1 MLQNGVGARVLMHFD
16 QLKRREFI
24 SLLGRAA
31 AAWPL
36 AARAE
41 QPGRAAVNI
50 GVLTDMTGL
59 FATLAGE
66 GSVVAAQM
74 AVEDFGG
81 QVLGNRIQVLFGDHK
96 HNVDAASELAL
107 RWFDKDN
114 VGAVVDMPN
123 STVALAI
130 QQLAADHDKI
140 SITISGGSS
149 DLTGKDCTNTG
160 FHWAYDTYSNTV
172 GMARAMVGF
181 GLDSWYF
188 ITADYA
194 FGWSL
199 EQNAGSAVQQAGGR
213 VVGQS
218 RHPLGTT
225 NFGEFLTAAQDSGAK
240 VIALA
245 NAGGDTINAVK
256 QAAEI
261 GISPRSQ
268 TLVPL
273 LVFIS
278 DVHSLGLDIAK
289 GMTFIDGFYWDADSQ
304 TREWSRRFFARHGV
318 MPTMAHAGVYSAVLH
333 YLRAVQ
339 ASGADKAKA
348 VANKMRQTPVE
359 DFFAKGGELRAD
371 GRLVHDMY
379 LVQVKPPEES
389 RQPWDYYKILSI
401 IPGEKAFRP
410 LGEGHCPLIPS

>member
-1 MLQNGVGARVLMHFD
+1 MLLPLGNADM
-16 QLKRREFI
+16 RRRDFI
-24 SLLGRAA
+24 KSVCGAA

-36 AARAE
+36 AARAQ
-41 QPGRAAVNI
+41 QPGRATVNI

-59 FATLAGE
+59 YSTLAGE
-66 GSVVAAQM
+66 GSVVAARM

-81 QVLGNRIQVLFGDHK
+81 KVLGKEIRVLFGDHK
-96 HNVDAASELAL
+96 HKVEVASELAV
-107 RWFDKDN
+107 RWFNEDH

-123 STVALAI
+123 STVALAV
-130 QQLAADHDKI
+130 QRLAADHDRI
-140 SITISGGSS
+140 SITVSGGSS
-149 DLTGKDCTNTG
+149 DLSGKDCTSTG

-172 GMARAMVGF
+172 GLARAMVGF
-181 GLDSWYF
+181 GLDTWYF
-188 ITADYA
+188 ISVDYA
-194 FGWSL
+194 YGWSL
-199 EQNAGSAVQQAGGR
+199 EQNAGSAVQNAGGR
-213 VVGQS
+213 VVGRS
-218 RHPLGTT
+218 RHPLNTD
-225 NFGEFLTAAQDSGAK
+225 NFSEYLTAAQDSGAK
-240 VIALA
+240 VIALG
-245 NAGGDTINAVK
+245 NAGDDAISAIK

-289 GMTFIDGFYWDADSQ
+289 GMTFIDGFYWDADERS
-304 TREWSRRFFARHGV
+304 REWSQRFYVRRGV
-318 MPTMAHAGVYSAVLH
+318 MPTMTHAGVYSAVLH

-339 ASGADKAKA
+339 VSATDNAKS
-348 VANKMRQTPVE
+348 VANSMRQRPVD

-401 IPGEKAFRP
+401 IPGDKAFRP
-410 LGEGHCPLIPS
+410 LAEGQCSLVPT

>member
-1 MLQNGVGARVLMHFD
+1 MR
-16 QLKRREFI
+16 RREFI
-24 SLLGRAA
+24 TVGIGAV
-31 AAWPL
+31 AWPL
-36 AARAE
+36 RVRAQ
-41 QPGRAAVNI
+41 QPEASAINI
-50 GVLTDMTGL
+50 AVLTDMTGL

-66 GSVVAAQM
+66 GSVVAAYM

-81 QVLGNRIQVLFGDHK
+81 EVLGKKIQVFFGDHK
-96 HNVDAASELAL
+96 HKVDVASHLAN
-107 RWFDKDN
+107 RWFNEDH

-130 QQLAADHDKI
+130 QKLAAVRNRI
-140 SITISGGSS
+140 SITVSAGST
-149 DLTGKDCTNTG
+149 DLTGKDCAITG

-172 GMARAMVGF
+172 GMARALVGF
-181 GLDSWYF
+181 GLDTWYF

-199 EQNAGSAVQQAGGR
+199 EENASFAVQAAGGR
-213 VVGQS
+213 VIGRS
-218 RHPLGTT
+218 RHPLDAG

-245 NAGGDTINAVK
+245 SAGGDTINAVK

-273 LVFIS
+273 VVLIS

-289 GMTFIDGFYWDADSQ
+289 GMTFVEGFYWDADSR
-304 TREWSRRFFARHGV
+304 TREWSKRFYARRSV
-318 MPTMAHAGVYSAVLH
+318 MPTMVHAGVYSGVTH

-339 ASGADKAKA
+339 AAGTDDAKV
-348 VANKMRQTPVE
+348 VAMKMRQLRVD

-389 RQPWDYYKILSI
+389 RQPWDYYKVLSI
-401 IPGEKAFRP
+401 IPGDKAFRP
-410 LGEGHCPLIPS
+410 LAEGQCILART